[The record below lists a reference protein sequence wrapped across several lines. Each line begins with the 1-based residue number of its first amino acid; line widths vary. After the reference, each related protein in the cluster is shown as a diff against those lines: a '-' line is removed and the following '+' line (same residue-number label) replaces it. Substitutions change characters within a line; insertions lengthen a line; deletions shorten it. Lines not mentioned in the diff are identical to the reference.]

1 MVRQPD
7 WSAGLGR
14 TAGHRQSV
22 CGGLLF
28 AVSLI
33 PASAQVY
40 LPLVANG
47 EGQQST
53 AQPDKVTDIL
63 AALEA
68 EGVDPATVEAVRA
81 ELQTTAVQET
91 VLSAGAKP
99 ATTDTI
105 YTGCL
110 LRAGIIINVAIG
122 EQPQRPCSKRTEQIS
137 WNQRGPQGEPGPAGP
152 QGEVGPMGPQ
162 GEVGP
167 AGPQGEPGVIGFYTR
182 RVEFSVPAG
191 VGAHADEFA
200 ICDFGDRV
208 TGGGYLKPNTILD
221 VQINGP
227 SPLGDAP
234 DRWFV
239 VVVNTSDLEAKMSVY
254 AVCADL
260 TP

>member
-1 MVRQPD
+1 MKTL
-7 WSAGLGR
+7 SIL
-14 TAGHRQSV
+14 T
-22 CGGLLF
+22 LL
-28 AVSLI
+28 VLLCTLSLI

-40 LPLVANG
+40 LPLVASG
-47 EGQQST
+47 EQPQS
-53 AQPDKVTDIL
+53 AEQPDNVTEIL

-68 EGVDPATVEAVRA
+68 EGVDPATIEAVRA
-81 ELQTTAVQET
+81 ELQAQP
-91 VLSAGAKP
+91 SAGAVQP
-99 ATTDTI
+99 VSTQTTTSDTI

-152 QGEVGPMGPQ
+152 QGEAGPMGPQ
-162 GEVGP
+162 GEMGLT
-167 AGPQGEPGVIGFYTR
+167 GPQGTAGVIGFYTR

-191 VGAHADEFA
+191 VNASASEFA
-200 ICDFGDRV
+200 TCDFGDQV
-208 TGGGYLKPNTILD
+208 TGGGYLKPSTILD

-227 SPLGDAP
+227 FPLGNAP
-234 DRWFV
+234 DGWSV
-239 VVVNTSDLEAKMSVY
+239 VVVNTSDLEAKMSVF

>member
-1 MVRQPD
+1 MKIINMI
-7 WSAGLGR
+7 ALL
-14 TAGHRQSV
+14 
-22 CGGLLF
+22 GLLF
-28 AVSLI
+28 ALSLI

-40 LPLVANG
+40 LPLVTKG
-47 EGQQST
+47 EEAQST
-53 AQPDKVTDIL
+53 TPSDKGTEIL

-68 EGVDPATVEAVRA
+68 EGVDPATLDAVRA
-81 ELQTTAVQET
+81 ELQTAAVQET

-110 LRAGIIINVAIG
+110 LPAGIIINVAIG

-152 QGEVGPMGPQ
+152 QGEVGPQ
-162 GEVGP
+162 GEMGLT
-167 AGPQGEPGVIGFYTR
+167 GPQGEPGPQGAPGVIGFYSR

-191 VGAHADEFA
+191 VNASASEFA
-200 ICDFGDRV
+200 TCDFGDQV

-227 SPLGDAP
+227 FPLGNAP

-239 VVVNTSDLEAKMSVY
+239 VVVNTSDLEAKMSVF